1 MVPSCAIA
9 VNARQVRRANNSF
22 FIVLRGLG
30 GQDKH
35 FMMDLLSLIVGQNL
49 KPDK

>member
-1 MVPSCAIA
+1 M
-9 VNARQVRRANNSF
+9 
-22 FIVLRGLG
+22 VLRSLESK
-30 GQDKH
+30 DKY